1 MRRKPCY
8 FKKFD
13 LIIYLLIISIFSF
26 GINYALSLEFK
37 KGNKVEI
44 YVNND
49 LKYVYPLQKNKKTY
63 FINTDLGG
71 VDVEFIDMKVR
82 VTSSNSPLKI
92 CVKQGFISKSG
103 QTIIGIPDKLL
114 LKITGESEEELD
126 GIAR

>member
-13 LIIYLLIISIFSF
+13 LIIYFFILSIFFF
-26 GINYALSLEFK
+26 GIRYGLSLNVE

-44 YVNND
+44 YVNNK
-49 LKYVYPLQKNKKTY
+49 LKYVYPLQKNKKNY
-63 FINTDLGG
+63 FVNTDLGG
-71 VDVEFIDMKVR
+71 VDLEFIDMKVR

-92 CVKQGFISKSG
+92 CVKQGFISKAG

-114 LKITGESEEELD
+114 IKIIGDSEEDLD

>member
-26 GINYALSLEFK
+26 GINYALSLEVK

-49 LKYVYPLQKNKKTY
+49 LKYIYPLQKNKKTY

>member
-26 GINYALSLEFK
+26 GINYALSLEVK

-44 YVNND
+44 YVNNN

>member
-26 GINYALSLEFK
+26 GINYALSLEVK

-71 VDVEFIDMKVR
+71 VNVEFIDMKVR

>member
-26 GINYALSLEFK
+26 GINYALSLEVK